1 MATKLSARLMVPGVG
16 VTGVGAEDGMVEVTY
31 AVRSTAGNLSVF
43 GHGENETDAW
53 EAVSIRL
60 LRTVLA
66 DKTEFLSVIT
76 SHSDAPRKTVD
87 EAVRDMHAA
96 IWLACERGA
105 KVVRGEVPAAPE
117 MLGADPMG
125 DE

>member
-1 MATKLSARLMVPGVG
+1 MATKLSARLMVPGAG
-16 VTGVGAEDGMVEVTY
+16 VTGVGTEDGMVEVTY
-31 AVRSTAGNLSVF
+31 AVRSTAWNISVF

-53 EAVSIRL
+53 EAVSIKPV
-60 LRTVLA
+60 RTVV
-66 DKTEFLSVIT
+66 DGKVEFMSVIT
-76 SHSDAPRKTVD
+76 SHSDSARKTVE

-105 KVVRGEVPAAPE
+105 RVVRGDVPAAPE